1 MMTTSNKKDFF
12 FFPSATMLRRA
23 MCTYPNVGL
32 TAQEQGRGEG
42 QEQSLG
48 NGALSSPADCVT
60 QCLPLREKFP

>member
-1 MMTTSNKKDFF
+1 
-12 FFPSATMLRRA
+12 